1 MNILF
6 LTFHHI
12 SITFTLR
19 VSNLKR
25 IELIILK
32 FDLMHLPSKCA
43 V

>member
-6 LTFHHI
+6 LTFHH
-12 SITFTLR
+12 ITFTLR